1 MSMKLTP
8 KQKKHSRDL
17 HEAFARL
24 LLPKPKNRKQ
34 HRKFERRIQRMRDS
48 I

>member
-1 MSMKLTP
+1 MTP
-8 KQKKHSRDL
+8 KQKKNSRAL
-17 HEAFARL
+17 HEAFVRL

-34 HRKFERRIQRMRDS
+34 RQKFERRIQRMRDS